1 MDRVR
6 HPTPATGVPA
16 IDAQVGELFV
26 RAHAVLA
33 ALRAGEG
40 DETVL
45 RLLTSLEQQA
55 IVHFASEERLMAA
68 RGYPAAGAH
77 LREHQ
82 KFRQALREAKD
93 LLFRRGPGPEVTAWL
108 EALTGEWLVR
118 HVDGDDAPLAAF
130 LVSAR

>member
-1 MDRVR
+1 MERVR

-33 ALRAGEG
+33 ALR
-40 DETVL
+40 
-45 RLLTSLEQQA
+45 
-55 IVHFASEERLMAA
+55 
-68 RGYPAAGAH
+68 
-77 LREHQ
+77 
-82 KFRQALREAKD
+82 
-93 LLFRRGPGPEVTAWL
+93 
-108 EALTGEWLVR
+108 